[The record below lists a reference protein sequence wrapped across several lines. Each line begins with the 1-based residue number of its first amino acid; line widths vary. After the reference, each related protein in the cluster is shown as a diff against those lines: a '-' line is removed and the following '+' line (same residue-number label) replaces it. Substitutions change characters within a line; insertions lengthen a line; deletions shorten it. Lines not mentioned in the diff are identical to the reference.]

1 MIGQLSRRTQCSSWT
16 LNPRSACLWNYDLLT
31 FCHPCPS
38 SARGDMR
45 TFFPY
50 RWELQVQDDKIDVN
64 NTINSLQR
72 PAVLYR
78 RCDLRL
84 SSSEAP
90 LRKYELKQFR
100 VKQNKAI
107 RHISCSYALAIVIEG
122 NLSARVQSADS
133 ARWLGRLG
141 KERMPLGTSILS
153 VVNVS
158 KEVC

>member
-1 MIGQLSRRTQCSSWT
+1 
-16 LNPRSACLWNYDLLT
+16 
-31 FCHPCPS
+31 
-38 SARGDMR
+38 MR
-45 TFFPY
+45 TSFHTE
-50 RWELQVQDDKIDVN
+50 RESQVQDDKIDID
-64 NTINSLQR
+64 NTINSLRR
-72 PAVLYR
+72 PAVLYWR
-78 RCDLRL
+78 YDLGL